1 MRAAF
6 TILILCLSAL
16 YTYAAFTDLTFLS
29 STGRLGPG
37 FFPRII
43 GVGLILAC
51 LVDLAMEL
59 SRRSEPLP
67 RSEYVGTV
75 VFVGVATV
83 IFVLAM
89 GFIGGHAAMFA
100 FMLVTLM
107 VLNRG
112 RWLQNLAIAL
122 LLPLAIYLMFDV
134 WLNAAIPRGSLLEA
148 WLA

>member
-6 TILILCLSAL
+6 TVLILCLSAL

-43 GVGLILAC
+43 GVGLLLAC
-51 LVDLAMEL
+51 LADLAMEL

-67 RSEYVGTV
+67 RSECVGTV

-83 IFVLAM
+83 VFVLAM

-100 FMLVTLM
+100 FMLGTLT

-122 LLPLAIYLMFDV
+122 LLPLAVYLMFDV

-148 WLA
+148 WLV

>member
-6 TILILCLSAL
+6 TVLILCLSAL
-16 YTYAAFTDLTFLS
+16 YAYAAFTDLTFLS

-43 GVGLILAC
+43 AIGLILGC

-75 VFVGVATV
+75 VFVAVATV
-83 IFVLAM
+83 VFVLAM

-134 WLNAAIPRGSLLEA
+134 WLNAAIPRGSLLAA
-148 WLA
+148 WLV

>member
-37 FFPRII
+37 FFPRVV

-51 LVDLAMEL
+51 LVDLATLL
-59 SRRSEPLP
+59 SRGSEPLP

-75 VFVGVATV
+75 VFIGLATLV
-83 IFVLAM
+83 FVLAM
-89 GFIGGHAAMFA
+89 GFIGGYAAMFA
-100 FMLVTLM
+100 FMLVTLA

-122 LLPLAIYLMFDV
+122 LLPVAIYLMFEV
-134 WLNAAIPRGSLLEA
+134 WLNAAVPRGSLLEA